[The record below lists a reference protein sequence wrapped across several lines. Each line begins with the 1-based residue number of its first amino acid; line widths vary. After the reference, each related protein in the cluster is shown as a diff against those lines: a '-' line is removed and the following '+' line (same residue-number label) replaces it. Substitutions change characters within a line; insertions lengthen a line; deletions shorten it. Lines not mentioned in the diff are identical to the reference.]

1 MPQTQTKAK
10 TQVQLKYPN
19 RYRVIIFND
28 DTTPMEFVIQIL
40 IEIFNKD
47 IESATEL
54 TMEVHTKGKAT
65 AGIYTAEIAHE
76 KVAESLNCVLL
87 HGYQLKLSAE
97 PI

>member
-1 MPQTQTKAK
+1 MATTKTQTK

-28 DTTPMEFVIQIL
+28 DTTPMEFVIQL
-40 IEIFNKD
+40 LVEIFNKSID
-47 IESATEL
+47 NATEL
-54 TMEVHTKGKAT
+54 TLEVHTQGKAT

-76 KVAESLNCVLL
+76 KVAESLNCILL

>member
-1 MPQTQTKAK
+1 MANTQTKAK

-28 DTTPMEFVIQIL
+28 DTTPMEFVIQLL
-40 IEIFNKD
+40 IEIFNKNID
-47 IESATEL
+47 TATDL
-54 TMEVHTKGKAT
+54 TVEVHTNGKAT